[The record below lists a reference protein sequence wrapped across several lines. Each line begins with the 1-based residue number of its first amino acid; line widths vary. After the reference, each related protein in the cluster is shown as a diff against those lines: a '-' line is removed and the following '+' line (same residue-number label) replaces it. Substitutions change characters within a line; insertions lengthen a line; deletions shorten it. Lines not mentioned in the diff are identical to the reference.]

1 MLIICDV
8 VNKQSWTSSIR
19 WLDFLVGMWF
29 IWGLKVITTSLITQN
44 YTLCF
49 ALVVFSLFHSLFWS
63 PAGLMALMFL
73 KLSLVYLFFFFSF
86 LKKNIILNMLCYTFW
101 KLHPVKHWN
110 DSYLWEEWKERQKEA
125 REDISSKFL
134 NLRFVSLE
142 VLPLVLVNYV

>member
-8 VNKQSWTSSIR
+8 VNKRSWTSSIR

-29 IWGLKVITTSLITQN
+29 IWGLKLITTSLITQN

-73 KLSLVYLFFFFSF
+73 KLSLVY
-86 LKKNIILNMLCYTFW
+86 ILNMLCYTFW
-101 KLHPVKHWN
+101 KLRPVKHWN
-110 DSYLWEEWKERQKEA
+110 DSYLWEEWKERQKETC
-125 REDISSKFL
+125 EDISSKFL

-142 VLPLVLVNYV
+142 VLPLVLVNNF